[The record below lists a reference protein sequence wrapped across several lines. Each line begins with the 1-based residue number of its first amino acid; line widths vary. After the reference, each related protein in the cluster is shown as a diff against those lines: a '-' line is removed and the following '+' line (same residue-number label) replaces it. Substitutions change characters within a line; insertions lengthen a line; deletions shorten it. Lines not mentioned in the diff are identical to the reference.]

1 MKIDV
6 GYLGLDPKI
15 SQKSGSKSK
24 HQISKRCLQIDNL
37 RSRHLSDIICDN
49 LFPDDA
55 SVAMKTNVFSMSAS
69 TRPCSRS
76 NKLLVQRL
84 F

>member
-1 MKIDV
+1 MKHDECPA
-6 GYLGLDPKI
+6 G
-15 SQKSGSKSK
+15 
-24 HQISKRCLQIDNL
+24 LQIDNL
-37 RSRHLSDIICDN
+37 RRRHLGDIICDN

-69 TRPCSRS
+69 TRPCTRS
-76 NKLLVQRL
+76 NKLLVQQL